1 MYEPDNKVDPIQPKK
16 IVLQNV
22 LIGTLEIL
30 PQTIYKFYR
39 HFHFNF
45 VFNTES
51 PTHWDTASRVTFPRT
66 FIIKI
71 IPCNFFVLQPVRAV
85 LAQISALQVI
95 CLACIGNFCKMH
107 TRLSCLLFA
116 NAKEMYLSDKL
127 DFSNVHRYP
136 TIMQFKLLCQRKTCW
151 VHACVHIN
159 SHPSSL
165 SSLLVQMADVDHHHL
180 LPPHLGV
187 GLYHL

>member
-1 MYEPDNKVDPIQPKK
+1 MC
-16 IVLQNV
+16 
-22 LIGTLEIL
+22 
-30 PQTIYKFYR
+30 KFYR

-66 FIIKI
+66 FINKI

-85 LAQISALQVI
+85 LAQVSALQVI
-95 CLACIGNFCKMH
+95 CLACIGYFCKMY

-116 NAKEMYLSDKL
+116 NAKEIISPINSIFPL
-127 DFSNVHRYP
+127 FE
-136 TIMQFKLLCQRKTCW
+136 LLCQRKTCW
-151 VHACVHIN
+151 VHTYVRIN

-165 SSLLVQMADVDHHHL
+165 LSLLVQMADVDHHHL
-180 LPPHLGV
+180 LPLHLGI
-187 GLYHL
+187 GLYHS